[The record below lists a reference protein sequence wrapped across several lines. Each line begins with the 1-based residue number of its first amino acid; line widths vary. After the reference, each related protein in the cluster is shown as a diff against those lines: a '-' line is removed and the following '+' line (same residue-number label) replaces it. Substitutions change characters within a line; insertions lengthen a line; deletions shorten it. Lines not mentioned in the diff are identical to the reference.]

1 MVNSGDTAFVIIAG
15 ALVLFMTLPGLALF
29 YGGLVRSRNFLSV
42 LLQCFAIAA
51 MVSLLWFFVGYSLV
65 FGSGGPWLGDLSN
78 IALAHLATV
87 RVGLTI
93 PESAFAMYQMT
104 FAIITPA
111 LIIGAFAERV
121 RFGWVML
128 FSALW
133 LMVVYLPASHSI
145 WGGGWMAKIGVRDFA
160 GGIVVHTTAGVSA
173 LVLALMIG
181 PRRGFPNHA
190 LLPHSPAMT
199 MIGAGMLWVGWFG
212 FNGGSALA
220 ADATA
225 GAAILATHLAASTAA
240 CVWIALEWLTFRKA
254 TSVGIATGAVAGLAT
269 ITPAAGFVSPLAA
282 VIIGGAGAGLCF
294 WAVIAT
300 KQRFKVD
307 DSLDVFAVHG
317 VGGMTGS
324 LLLAIF
330 SPQGAMG
337 RTLGEQ
343 AIGVAVVALWAAI
356 ASFVLAKIAALAI
369 PMRVD
374 AEAEQNGLDL
384 SYHGERAYEL
394 D

>member
-1 MVNSGDTAFVIIAG
+1 
-15 ALVLFMTLPGLALF
+15 
-29 YGGLVRSRNFLSV
+29 
-42 LLQCFAIAA
+42 
-51 MVSLLWFFVGYSLV
+51 
-65 FGSGGPWLGDLSN
+65 
-78 IALAHLATV
+78 
-87 RVGLTI
+87 
-93 PESAFAMYQMT
+93 MYQMT

-225 GAAILATHLAASTAA
+225 GVAILATHLAASTAA

>member
-133 LMVVYLPASHSI
+133 LMVVYLPTSHSI
-145 WGGGWMAKIGVRDFA
+145 WGGGWMAKMGVRDFA

-269 ITPAAGFVSPLAA
+269 ITPAAGFVNPLAA

>member
-133 LMVVYLPASHSI
+133 LMVVYLPTSHSI
-145 WGGGWMAKIGVRDFA
+145 WGGGWMAKMGVRDFA